1 MQNPWQEAIQAV
13 VDLGSTVLVPAF
25 WGDSILHSPLSQLA
39 AQVKGHGQAWQVKA
53 PSLGADMGGHGWG
66 LQLLTHLSCQNQEPG
81 VWVQE
86 GHQRPRGEKTGWQ
99 VGPAAHE

>member
-39 AQVKGHGQAWQVKA
+39 A
-53 PSLGADMGGHGWG
+53 
-66 LQLLTHLSCQNQEPG
+66 
-81 VWVQE
+81 
-86 GHQRPRGEKTGWQ
+86 
-99 VGPAAHE
+99 